1 MMSLLERTKSNF
13 FWGGCGMNVGEWRFV
28 VIFNLFSNVSGCH
41 KIAEFICE
49 CPQSFDIFKRHV
61 SKYFFFLVGG
71 FNLTLKVK
79 FCQKL
84 KVRKNSSHIFCCFPK
99 FLLRHQR
106 FMQIWMIF
114 LPPLWLKISTRFLLL
129 TFDLKLGTS
138 VQWDW
143 DLPWWALDVLV
154 HLPSPA
160 EMCRFGSTARAVF
173 FFFRF
178 GFVVCL
184 AMIALLRFICNIM
197 WNMDEIM
204 RDSQVFQGLH
214 SQFTI
219 LAYYIPNPG
228 L

>member
-41 KIAEFICE
+41 KIVEFICE

-106 FMQIWMIF
+106 FLQIWMIYK
-114 LPPLWLKISTRFLLL
+114 PPNRGWKSAQGFCCWPLTWNLAPLFNGTGTFRGELWMCLSIFR
-129 TFDLKLGTS
+129 
-138 VQWDW
+138 
-143 DLPWWALDVLV
+143 ALQKCAG
-154 HLPSPA
+154 S
-160 EMCRFGSTARAVF
+160 GSTGPF
-173 FFFRF
+173 FFFFSVRF
-178 GFVVCL
+178 RCL
-184 AMIALLRFICNIM
+184 FGNDCFIEIYLQHHVEHG
-197 WNMDEIM
+197 WNNERLSSLSRTPFAIHYTGVLY
-204 RDSQVFQGLH
+204 S
-214 SQFTI
+214 
-219 LAYYIPNPG
+219 
-228 L
+228 

>member
-1 MMSLLERTKSNF
+1 MSLLERTKSNF

-71 FNLTLKVK
+71 FNLTFKVK

-99 FLLRHQR
+99 FCEWDIRGLCKFEWFTSRPTVAENQHKVFVVDLWPETWHLCSMGLGPSVVSSGCACPSSEPCRNVQV
-106 FMQIWMIF
+106 
-114 LPPLWLKISTRFLLL
+114 LP
-129 TFDLKLGTS
+129 
-138 VQWDW
+138 V
-143 DLPWWALDVLV
+143 LPG
-154 HLPSPA
+154 P
-160 EMCRFGSTARAVF
+160 F

-184 AMIALLRFICNIM
+184 AMNCFIEIYLQHHVEHG
-197 WNMDEIM
+197 WNNERLSSLSRTPFAIHYTGVLY
-204 RDSQVFQGLH
+204 S
-214 SQFTI
+214 
-219 LAYYIPNPG
+219 
-228 L
+228 

>member
-71 FNLTLKVK
+71 FNLTFKVK

-84 KVRKNSSHIFCCFPK
+84 KVRKNSSHMFCCFPK

-106 FMQIWMIF
+106 TCKFEWF
-114 LPPLWLKISTRFLLL
+114 
-129 TFDLKLGTS
+129 
-138 VQWDW
+138 
-143 DLPWWALDVLV
+143 
-154 HLPSPA
+154 
-160 EMCRFGSTARAVF
+160 STALVAENQQKVFVVDLWIWNLAPLFNGTGTFRGELWMCLSIFRALQKCAGSGRFYRAVF
-173 FFFRF
+173 FFSVRFRCLF
-178 GFVVCL
+178 GNDCKNWDLFATSCGTW
-184 AMIALLRFICNIM
+184 MK
-197 WNMDEIM
+197 
-204 RDSQVFQGLH
+204 
-214 SQFTI
+214 
-219 LAYYIPNPG
+219 
-228 L
+228 

>member
-99 FLLRHQR
+99 FCEWDIRGFCKFEWFTSRPTVAENQHKVFVVDLWPETWHLCSMGLGPSVVSSGCACPSSEPCRNVQV
-106 FMQIWMIF
+106 
-114 LPPLWLKISTRFLLL
+114 LP
-129 TFDLKLGTS
+129 
-138 VQWDW
+138 
-143 DLPWWALDVLV
+143 
-154 HLPSPA
+154 
-160 EMCRFGSTARAVF
+160 ARADF
-173 FFFRF
+173 FFFSVRF
-178 GFVVCL
+178 RCL
-184 AMIALLRFICNIM
+184 FGNDCFI
-197 WNMDEIM
+197 EIYL
-204 RDSQVFQGLH
+204 QHHVEHGWK
-214 SQFTI
+214 
-219 LAYYIPNPG
+219 
-228 L
+228 

>member
-61 SKYFFFLVGG
+61 SKYFFFLMGG

-106 FMQIWMIF
+106 TCKFEMIYK
-114 LPPLWLKISTRFLLL
+114 PPLWLKISTRFLLL

-160 EMCRFGSTARAVF
+160 EMCRFYRPGPVF
-173 FFFRF
+173 FFFSVRF
-178 GFVVCL
+178 RCL
-184 AMIALLRFICNIM
+184 FGNDCFIEIYLQHHVEHG
-197 WNMDEIM
+197 WNNERLSSLSRTPFAIHYTGVLY
-204 RDSQVFQGLH
+204 S
-214 SQFTI
+214 
-219 LAYYIPNPG
+219 
-228 L
+228 

>member
-41 KIAEFICE
+41 KIVEFICE

-106 FMQIWMIF
+106 FLQIWMIYK
-114 LPPLWLKISTRFLLL
+114 PPNRGWKSAQGFCCWPLTWNLAPLFNGTGTFRGELWMCLSIFR
-129 TFDLKLGTS
+129 
-138 VQWDW
+138 
-143 DLPWWALDVLV
+143 ALQKCAG
-154 HLPSPA
+154 S
-160 EMCRFGSTARAVF
+160 GSTGPF
-173 FFFRF
+173 FFFFF
-178 GFVVCL
+178 GSVSLFVWQW
-184 AMIALLRFICNIM
+184 LLYWDLFATSCGTWM
-197 WNMDEIM
+197 K
-204 RDSQVFQGLH
+204 
-214 SQFTI
+214 
-219 LAYYIPNPG
+219 
-228 L
+228 